1 METVCEHA
9 CNRVDVLLFDY
20 WHKLCSEVL
29 AVKPPLE
36 QDVSG
41 VIYIVPESTSTR

>member
-1 METVCEHA
+1 METVCE
-9 CNRVDVLLFDY
+9 CVDNCVDVLLFDY
-20 WHKLCSEVL
+20 RDQLCSEVL

-41 VIYIVPESTSTR
+41 VVYVVPESTSTR